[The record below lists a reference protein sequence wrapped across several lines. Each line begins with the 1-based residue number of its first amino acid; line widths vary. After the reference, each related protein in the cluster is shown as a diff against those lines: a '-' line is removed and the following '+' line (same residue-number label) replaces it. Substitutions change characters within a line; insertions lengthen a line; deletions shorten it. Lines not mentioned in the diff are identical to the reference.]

1 MGGGRELNY
10 KFSRVSDLYCY
21 IFCYDKELLH
31 NSIKEKVLDLAIRER
46 FSTQKGTFFRFAKV
60 FSAKFVAK
68 TVIRECFCQT
78 FRVFFVTRKFL
89 PAKVSALK
97 VTSFSRQTRIVV
109 LLYNKH

>member
-10 KFSRVSDLYCY
+10 KFSRFSDLYYY

-31 NSIKEKVLDLAIRER
+31 NSIKEKFLDLAIRES
-46 FSTQKGTFFRFAKV
+46 FSTQNFFLFAKV
-60 FSAKFVAK
+60 FSAKFVPK
-68 TVIRECFCQT
+68 IVIRESFCQT

-97 VTSFSRQTRIVV
+97 V
-109 LLYNKH
+109 YNLC